1 VLPKLILFERELLC
15 PADFGTPEFEPR
27 EKTPIESETRREEE
41 GVMGSLAVRCA
52 DGDFG
57 GWRGA

>member
-15 PADFGTPEFEPR
+15 PADFGTPEFELR
-27 EKTPIESETRREEE
+27 EKTPMESESRREE